1 MDFWTSITFQENN
14 SEIISK
20 IYSPDFDSVLYDLDE
35 MADLEQPLIL
45 NDISAFIND
54 KLIQLIKAKNGFIIP
69 KTYKQLGIDFT
80 NKQQFWIYNEVDFSP
95 SLGLCA
101 RVIPFTGKAATI
113 LSISTEMLIT
123 FMELRIASSKE
134 TEDIPMQVYL
144 TSLFSVIFNASIAL
158 ILYTKT
164 DVLKSLQSVGHEIDN
179 AVYNCFRQD
188 RINAT
193 DSENERTG
201 HASKCL
207 AISALSCVI
216 LNSAINFTAEKQ
228 GLILVAKNFIELE
241 PHLGS
246 TEQEMIFIAVYMN
259 LITSLYSTITFQ
271 GSFAIK
277 SVEELHGFQS
287 FTSNI
292 QKKCSTLLFNF
303 KKCSAANEHS
313 EIVQQEDQV
322 ETERALLNRQYR
334 Y

>member
-1 MDFWTSITFQENN
+1 MDFWTSITFQGDN

-20 IYSPDFDSVLYDLDE
+20 IYSPDFDSVLYDIDE
-35 MADLEQPLIL
+35 AADLEQPLIF
-45 NDISAFIND
+45 NDVSTFIND
-54 KLIQLIKAKNGFIIP
+54 KLIQLIKEKNRFITP

-80 NKQQFWIYNEVDFSP
+80 NKQQLWIYNEVDFSP

-134 TEDIPMQVYL
+134 SEDISMQVYL
-144 TSLFSVIFNASIAL
+144 TSLFSVVFNASIAL

-164 DVLKSLQSVGHEIDN
+164 DVIKTLQSVGHEIDN
-179 AVYNCFRQD
+179 AVYNCFRLD
-188 RINAT
+188 RIHST
-193 DSENERTG
+193 GSDNERTG
-201 HASKCL
+201 YAYKCL

-216 LNSAINFTAEKQ
+216 LNSAVNFTAEKQ

-246 TEQEMIFIAVYMN
+246 TEKEMIFIAVYMN

-271 GSFAIK
+271 GSFVAK
-277 SVEELHGFQS
+277 SVDELPGFQS
-287 FTSNI
+287 FTSSI
-292 QKKCSTLLFNF
+292 QTKCSTLLFNF
-303 KKCSAANEHS
+303 KKCGLANQGIETAH
-313 EIVQQEDQV
+313 QE
-322 ETERALLNRQYR
+322 ETERPLLHRQYLS
-334 Y
+334 